1 MESAA
6 LTAAPLPAQTLTP
19 PSAGAPAAEDRNTG
33 ANGSQVPPNAAQQ
46 AQEQLT
52 IEQHTLRY
60 RVEGKQISVE
70 VLDAEGR
77 VVRSIP
83 AEDLIKLRNRELIRP
98 SLNIRG

>member
-1 MESAA
+1 MELCTLTSSSPAPPPTPGAGAA
-6 LTAAPLPAQTLTP
+6 GAEIQGPARRPAQSSLD
-19 PSAGAPAAEDRNTG
+19 AG
-33 ANGSQVPPNAAQQ
+33 QQ
-46 AQEQLT
+46 DQPQLT

-77 VVRSIP
+77 IVRSIP

-98 SLNIRG
+98 TLSLRG